1 MMWIL
6 AKFGEKFDGMI
17 QEALLIYSESFIMI
31 AVDSQNKQTNK
42 QTHKHTCEPGE
53 LIVIHCFSKK
63 RANFGKL

>member
-42 QTHKHTCEPGE
+42 QTH
-53 LIVIHCFSKK
+53 V
-63 RANFGKL
+63 